1 MARVASAWWPG
12 GRTSANAP
20 CADPSSTRRTAS
32 QAAPAARTAASIDP
46 ALVAVSG
53 SSRTRRPCRPRI
65 SRTYASPWM
74 RASCSSVARGG
85 VATSVPATG
94 CPLRSRQIASRRPG
108 DSGWRDPGSWRKY
121 ASSQKRGVAEAGN
134 HRRDIHADVD
144 PGGREP
150 GDRLHAA
157 LRRRDLRLEGAGVI
171 AVPERDAHRY
181 GNASH
186 SGKLGQQI
194 HVALDQRRL
203 GDDADRIAIV
213 PAHFQAAARQ
223 LVARLERLVA
233 IRHAAE
239 GDQFAFPGAT
249 LEGLAQEPRRF
260 GLDGDLP
267 LEVGTG
273 AEAEVLV
280 RGAGVAVVAHD
291 AVGDEIARSGSDV
304 EHRQFQT
311 EGFNRN
317 DSQGGI
323 ALQRGSLDDSFAR
336 NRRRNSMQE
345 PESLSQPAA
354 DSDVARD
361 VPPRRRLQHGIK
373 SEPLERDT
381 RFMKDARIR
390 VRDAQY
396 TAAQ

>member
-1 MARVASAWWPG
+1 
-12 GRTSANAP
+12 
-20 CADPSSTRRTAS
+20 
-32 QAAPAARTAASIDP
+32 
-46 ALVAVSG
+46 
-53 SSRTRRPCRPRI
+53 
-65 SRTYASPWM
+65 
-74 RASCSSVARGG
+74 
-85 VATSVPATG
+85 
-94 CPLRSRQIASRRPG
+94 
-108 DSGWRDPGSWRKY
+108 
-121 ASSQKRGVAEAGN
+121 
-134 HRRDIHADVD
+134 
-144 PGGREP
+144 
-150 GDRLHAA
+150 
-157 LRRRDLRLEGAGVI
+157 
-171 AVPERDAHRY
+171 
-181 GNASH
+181 
-186 SGKLGQQI
+186 
-194 HVALDQRRL
+194 
-203 GDDADRIAIV
+203 
-213 PAHFQAAARQ
+213 

-280 RGAGVAVVAHD
+280 RGAGVAVVAHHP
-291 AVGDEIARSGSDV
+291 VGDEIARSGSDV